1 MGALGRSPRWWAVLC
16 AILSRFV
23 HVATAEAVVTLTEA
37 TFDSH
42 LKENSRTLVEFYAP
56 WCGHCKKLAP
66 EYEKAAASLTST
78 GIPLAKVDATE
89 AKELG
94 TRYNVKGF
102 PTLIWF
108 EDGNKNEYDGGRT
121 AEEIIEWVKS
131 MTGPAVSD
139 AAPQDPP
146 ADKPRVVLYADSLLP
161 GFEAAAKALRRKAKW
176 YFVASKEQPKV
187 VLNHLGEAPL
197 ELVQGCG
204 DQDKVTT
211 FVSENILPMFGLL
224 DGTSFDKYMEA
235 GKGLVWVLLPMDGK
249 TVATIQSEQRAVM
262 TEVAKKLRGRYFLT
276 ITDTKEFKEAIDS
289 MLSVSDFPAIA
300 VQKTAGDKKKYVYTG
315 EMTAS
320 SILRYVEDV
329 DAGNVAPKLKS
340 ESPPSSNVEPVRV
353 VVGQT
358 LQSEVFLPDKDVLLE
373 VYAPWCGHCK
383 KLEPEY
389 LKLAKKIKKEELS
402 DFVTIAKMDGSAN
415 DSPLETLDWNGFPH
429 IILAKA
435 GNSTPLVY
443 DGERTAKGLYKFFR
457 KHATKAQEIKDR
469 LESKRLKEQKT
480 ADL

>member
-1 MGALGRSPRWWAVLC
+1 LLLAQ
-16 AILSRFV
+16 
-23 HVATAEAVVTLTEA
+23 VAKVVAAEAVVTLSDA

-42 LKENSRTLVEFYAP
+42 LRDNSRTLVEFYAP

-66 EYEKAAASLTST
+66 EYEKAAATLVST

-89 AKELG
+89 SKDLG
-94 TRYNVKGF
+94 NRYNVKGF
-102 PTLIWF
+102 PTLMWF

-131 MTGPAVSD
+131 MTGPAVIEASN
-139 AAPQDPP
+139 PQDPP
-146 ADKPRVVLYADSLLP
+146 ADKPRVVLYGDSMLP
-161 GFEAAAKALRRKAKW
+161 GFEAAAKQLRRKAKW
-176 YFVASKEQPKV
+176 YFVVTKEQPKV

-197 ELVQGCG
+197 ELLDGCG
-204 DQDKVTT
+204 DQDKVAA
-211 FVSENILPMFGLL
+211 FVSENLLPMFGLL

-249 TVATIQSEQRAVM
+249 TAAAIQGEQRPVM
-262 TEVAKKLRGRYFLT
+262 TEVAKKLRGKYFVT
-276 ITDTKEFKEAIDS
+276 VTDTKEYKEAVDS
-289 MLSVSDFPAIA
+289 MLSVSEFPAIA

-315 EMTAS
+315 EMTAGA
-320 SILRYVEDV
+320 ILRFVDDV

-340 ESPPSSNVEPVRV
+340 EPPPASNLEPVRV

-389 LKLAKKIKKEELS
+389 IKLAKKIKKEELS

-415 DSPLETLDWNGFPH
+415 DSPLETLDWSGFPH

-443 DGERTAKGLYKFFR
+443 DGERTAKGLYKWFR
-457 KHATKAQEIKDR
+457 KHASKAQDIKDR
-469 LESKRLKEQKT
+469 LESKRLKELKT